1 MNRTGVTAYL
11 GLATIVPK
19 VSQVDNSSGF
29 LGNVPHRQHP
39 GILHLKTVRLPP
51 ELVQT
56 AHFLVAQS
64 SMRDL
69 EKQTKALTNYLWS
82 RKRPL
87 ETPDLRRK
95 ALQLE
100 QKLREETVCAH
111 PEGSL
116 THLDVDKEKKLQR
129 KVLDMIRKTTYH
141 WEALDYTEELS
152 FVYMAARM
160 DGVFAAVSRAFHEIQ
175 KRVPDFQPSTLLDFG
190 SGTGA
195 VSWAAHSIWGKT
207 MNEYMNID
215 TSAPMLGLAE
225 RLMKGMSE
233 AQELCFPGVYFRQ
246 FLPVSP
252 KVKFDLVVSAFS
264 LNELPGQ
271 AQRVETVQTLWRK
284 TDGFLVLIENGTKEG
299 HQMLMEARDVILKG
313 KDKVVH
319 DSREAHIFAPCPH
332 HLPCPRLSPERPL
345 PCNFIQAYCPLPFS
359 WVSALPG
366 LGAIICQPDSR
377 CLQLRW
383 NFENPQ
389 QKEEKFSFLILRRG
403 PGESEECWPRIT
415 QPVLCRPRHVHVHL
429 CCPDGTLQHAVVTPK
444 KHGRDF
450 YRCAR
455 SSQCGDRLPVLNPDS
470 EPTLD
475 KEDSHV
481 DEEQS

>member
-1 MNRTGVTAYL
+1 MAGLKAWRRGWAVSGGCWAVR
-11 GLATIVPK
+11 GLATVVPK

-56 AHFLVAQS
+56 VHFLVTQS

-69 EKQTKALTNYLWS
+69 ENRIKALTNYLWS

-87 ETPDLRRK
+87 ETEDLRRR
-95 ALQLE
+95 ALELE
-100 QKLREETVCAH
+100 EKLREKAVQDH
-111 PEGSL
+111 PKGSL
-116 THLDVDKEKKLQR
+116 THLDDAKEKKLQR
-129 KVLDMIRKTTYH
+129 KVLDIIRKTTYH
-141 WEALDYTEELS
+141 WESLDYTEELS
-152 FVYMAARM
+152 FLYMAARM

-190 SGTGA
+190 SGTGT

-207 MNEYMNID
+207 MKEYLNID
-215 TSAPMLGLAE
+215 TSAPMLALAE
-225 RLMKGMSE
+225 RLMKGASE
-233 AQELCFPGVYFRQ
+233 DQEPCFPGVYFRQ

-271 AQRVETVQTLWRK
+271 PQRVETVQTLWRK

-299 HQMLMEARDVILKG
+299 HQMLMEARDVVLKG

-319 DSREAHIFAPCPH
+319 DTREPHIFAPCPH
-332 HLPCPRLSPERPL
+332 HLPCPRLSPERVL
-345 PCNFIQAYCPLPFS
+345 PCNFVQTYYPLPFS
-359 WVSALPG
+359 W
-366 LGAIICQPDSR
+366 
-377 CLQLRW
+377 
-383 NFENPQ
+383 NPQ
-389 QKEEKFSFLILRRG
+389 QKEEKFSFLILHRG
-403 PGESEECWPRIT
+403 PGELKEPWPRIT
-415 QPVLCRPRHVHVHL
+415 QPVICRPRHVHVHL

-444 KHGRDF
+444 KHGRDL

-455 SSQCGDRLPVLNPDS
+455 NSQCGDRLPVLNPDN
-470 EPTLD
+470 EPALGEVDRHID
-475 KEDSHV
+475 KEHS
-481 DEEQS
+481 

>member
-1 MNRTGVTAYL
+1 MKVLRRVCGVSGPSWAAR
-11 GLATIVPK
+11 GLATIIPK

-39 GILHLKTVRLPP
+39 GILHLKTVKLPP
-51 ELVQT
+51 ELVQI
-56 AHFLVAQS
+56 AHFLVTQS

-87 ETPDLRRK
+87 ETMDLRRK
-95 ALQLE
+95 ALEVE
-100 QKLREETVCAH
+100 QKLREEAILAH
-111 PEGSL
+111 PKVTPKSSVLCIWQPEWMGC
-116 THLDVDKEKKLQR
+116 LQ
-129 KVLDMIRKTTYH
+129 LYH
-141 WEALDYTEELS
+141 EL
-152 FVYMAARM
+152 FMR
-160 DGVFAAVSRAFHEIQ
+160 
-175 KRVPDFQPSTLLDFG
+175 
-190 SGTGA
+190 
-195 VSWAAHSIWGKT
+195 AAHSIWGKT

-215 TSAPMLGLAE
+215 TSAPMLALAE

-233 AQELCFPGVYFRQ
+233 NQEPCFPGVYFRQ

-299 HQMLMEARDVILKG
+299 HQMLMEARDAVLKG
-313 KDKVVH
+313 KDKVIH
-319 DSREAHIFAPCPH
+319 DFREPYIFAPCPH

-345 PCNFIQAYCPLPFS
+345 PCNFIQTYCPLPFS
-359 WVSALPG
+359 W
-366 LGAIICQPDSR
+366 
-377 CLQLRW
+377 
-383 NFENPQ
+383 NPQ

-403 PGESEECWPRIT
+403 PGESKEPWPRIT

-455 SSQCGDRLPVLNPDS
+455 SSQCGDCLPVLNPDS
-470 EPTLD
+470 EPALGE
-475 KEDSHV
+475 EDSHI
-481 DEEQS
+481 DKEQS